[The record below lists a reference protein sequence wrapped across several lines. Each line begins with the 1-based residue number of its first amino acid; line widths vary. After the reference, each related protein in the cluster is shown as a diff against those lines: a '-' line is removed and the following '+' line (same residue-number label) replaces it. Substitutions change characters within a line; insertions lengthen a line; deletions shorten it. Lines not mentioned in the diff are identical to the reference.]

1 MNTLEFI
8 SDATP
13 VAMLTL
19 GQLKEAL
26 QPQQVAQPQPVP
38 APQPVYKYG
47 IRGIR
52 ELFNVSHATA
62 QRYKNTF
69 LKPAIKQN
77 GQKIIIDVAKALE
90 LFDAK

>member
-26 QPQQVAQPQPVP
+26 QPQQVAQ
-38 APQPVYKYG
+38 PQPVYKYG